1 MATFAA
7 PVGDRFSAVAGRW
20 HYLYRAIDQHG
31 QVIDVFVS
39 TRRNAAIA
47 RAFSI
52 RARCHGPAPTQIAT
66 DKAPVYPKLID
77 ELCRSPGT

>member
-1 MATFAA
+1 M
-7 PVGDRFSAVAGRW
+7 
-20 HYLYRAIDQHG
+20 
-31 QVIDVFVS
+31 FVS